1 MATSLAVIGTLL
13 LSSSIFGF
21 LPDKSNSE
29 GLSDGELFLTPLA
42 ADYSNGFSI
51 YYAQNNN
58 KIIGEDNLLSLD
70 LAKSFSI
77 RRWYF
82 KNNNILEIG
91 GGIGAKNYFVTPGD
105 SSTANLNSIGT
116 NELLSVGS
124 DYIISNHIG
133 YLLNNLVFRLSWN
146 YESKQSARQFEEY
159 LAEAPNEEQRGLAND
174 QQGNPR
180 QEFSGD
186 TLEILIADVRELL
199 RYYIGLGTY
208 STINQDISDRRFARI
223 GFDYRGNQSNIR
235 LVFGGEALAYGYNN
249 GDISYRAL
257 VGFEKSK
264 TPVDGWRVSAILE
277 EGPSTYGP
285 YYDNGVSSLGIKA
298 TRFF

>member
-1 MATSLAVIGTLL
+1 MTTSLAVIGTLL

-21 LPDKSNSE
+21 LPDKANSE
-29 GLSDGELFLTPLA
+29 GLSDGELFITPLA

-51 YYAQNNN
+51 YYARNNN

-82 KNNNILEIG
+82 KNNHILEIG
-91 GGIGAKNYFVTPGD
+91 GGVGTKNYFTTPGD
-105 SSTANLNSIGT
+105 ASPASLTGISST
-116 NELLSVGS
+116 EFLSVGS

-146 YESKQSARQFEEY
+146 YESKQAARQFDEY
-159 LAEAPNEEQRGLAND
+159 LGENPEQGRLAN
-174 QQGNPR
+174 GR
-180 QEFSGD
+180 QELSGD
-186 TLEILIADVRELL
+186 NFEILVADVRQLL
-199 RYYIGLGTY
+199 RYYVAIGTY
-208 STINQDISDRRFARI
+208 STISQGITDKDFARI
-223 GFDYRGNQSNIR
+223 GFDYRGNKGDSR
-235 LVFGGEALAYGYNN
+235 LVFGGEAIAYGYNR

-264 TPVDGWRVSAILE
+264 TPTQGWRVSGILE
-277 EGPSTYGP
+277 DGPSTYGP
-285 YYDNGVSSLGIKA
+285 YYNNDVSSFGIKA